1 MPAKLHSFKLRSIKL
16 PSIKLRSIR
25 PSLGRLVRRIPLPI
39 IVLAVSTAVVSP
51 FYFSRSAQPGQPRSA
66 QLISTHD
73 MAEHLLVMQEFD
85 KVLKSGVI
93 YPRWFASANK
103 GYGSAWPNFYPPGFY
118 YLTSAVHTIIADWVN
133 TLFVVTVL
141 VLALSFL
148 AFYRLSRTFYGRF
161 PSIMGA
167 ALYLLWPY
175 HLLNLYWRGAMP
187 EFAGFAVAPLIVL
200 FAHRLAERPKGKY
213 YAGLGL
219 SYGALVLIHFP
230 GSYLVGA
237 AVALYGLLLGLERR
251 DWKTPLRIWSG
262 MGIGLLVASI
272 YWLPAAIE
280 EKDAYENIS
289 AIFPYQGSY
298 LPFLRPLGDFGELLN
313 WTLAA
318 QIIALLATLIVLWSL
333 RRRPAPASRD
343 ALSPNHQEG
352 LRHRQTR
359 ESRTALSTSAQV
371 RPFVVLALVTT
382 LMSTVLSAPISAIM
396 PKIQLVGFPCRWLIV
411 SGLFTA
417 LLVGAA
423 IERLITTTR
432 ETRETR
438 AGKSRFKLW
447 TGATVLGA
455 VTVLNVGAT
464 IGWVVIRALSN
475 PPLNVPE
482 SLIEPN
488 YTPKNSMPPG
498 ALPDVPLARFV
509 LGGGSALVTRWN
521 PGYREITEE
530 SGVQNF
536 LRLRSYYFPGWMARI
551 DDQPA
556 KMIGDGAG
564 MQLISVPPGKH
575 KVDVFLVDT
584 PARTFGAL
592 CSAFGFVLIC
602 ILTCIPALIP
612 GRVFTWPHWI
622 SRKRSLLR
630 DKSGQQDEN
639 QVEPVTESAVL
650 EEGSNVEVE
659 REKAHRRAG

>member
-1 MPAKLHSFKLRSIKL
+1 MSAKLRSFKLLSIK
-16 PSIKLRSIR
+16 PRSIKLRSIMS
-25 PSLGRLVRRIPLPI
+25 SLGCLGQSMPLPI

-51 FYFSRSAQPGQPRSA
+51 FYFSRSAQPGQPGGA

-73 MAEHLLVMQEFD
+73 MAEHLLVMEEFD
-85 KVLKSGVI
+85 KVLRSGVI

-118 YLTSAVHTIIADWVN
+118 YLTSAVHSIIPDWVN
-133 TLFVVTVL
+133 TLLVVTVL

-148 AFYRLSRTFYGRF
+148 AFYALSRTFYGRF
-161 PSIMGA
+161 PSIVGA

-200 FAHRLAERPKGKY
+200 FAYRLAERPKGKY
-213 YAGLGL
+213 YAALGL
-219 SYGALVLIHFP
+219 SYGALILIHFP

-251 DWKTPLRIWSG
+251 DWKIPLRIWSG
-262 MGIGLLVASI
+262 MGIGLIAASI

-313 WTLAA
+313 RTLAA
-318 QIIALLATLIVLWSL
+318 QVIALFATLIVLWSL
-333 RRRPAPASRD
+333 RRRPARASRD
-343 ALSPNHQEG
+343 PLCPNQQEG
-352 LRHRQTR
+352 
-359 ESRTALSTSAQV
+359 TALFRSAQV

-382 LMSTVLSAPISAIM
+382 LMSTALSAPVSAIM
-396 PKIQLVGFPCRWLIV
+396 PKIQLVGFPCRWLII

-432 ETRETR
+432 ETR
-438 AGKSRFKLW
+438 AGKSRFRLW
-447 TGATVLGA
+447 TGAAVLSA

-475 PPLNVPE
+475 PPLNVPQ

-488 YTPKNSMPPG
+488 YTPKNSMPPDS
-498 ALPDVPLARFV
+498 LPDAPLARFM

-521 PGYREITEE
+521 PEYREITEE
-530 SGVQNF
+530 SAAQNL

-564 MQLISVPPGKH
+564 MQLIFVPPGKH
-575 KVDVFLVDT
+575 RVDVFLVDT

-592 CSAFGFVLIC
+592 LSAFGFVLIC
-602 ILTCIPALIP
+602 ILTCIPALVP
-612 GRVFTWPHWI
+612 GRFYKWPHWI
-622 SRKRSLLR
+622 
-630 DKSGQQDEN
+630 
-639 QVEPVTESAVL
+639 
-650 EEGSNVEVE
+650 
-659 REKAHRRAG
+659 